1 MQSIGKH
8 KYSTVYQFICSV
20 RDRYI
25 TINQTTQPTFLNSE
39 PALACCGS
47 ESCQMSLESIK
58 RCIKTRWDALA
69 CYYYDYYTHWHFLKS
84 CGTYMP
90 NGTERVKF
98 HIYLKFVIFC
108 QETIKIYFPII
119 LINLSSIFI
128 R

>member
-25 TINQTTQPTFLNSE
+25 TRNHTTQPTFLNSE
-39 PALACCGS
+39 PALACCGA

-69 CYYYDYYTHWHFLKS
+69 CYYYDYYTHWDFLKP
-84 CGTYMP
+84 CGTYSP
-90 NGTERVKF
+90 NGTERAK
-98 HIYLKFVIFC
+98 LKQDLIQHAC
-108 QETIKIYFPII
+108 YKASETSPGETS
-119 LINLSSIFI
+119 LGETS
-128 R
+128 RD